1 MNLKQQLAEQWQKRK
16 KDRDYNRIGEIL
28 ETINQHKLN
37 LKMDNKFK
45 CSVCGKFIGASEFD
59 RDDIHIEYIPD
70 SEYTEEKIIFT
81 HKNCM
86 THADR
91 TFGEEE

>member
-1 MNLKQQLAEQWQKRK
+1 MQIELKQQLAEQWQKRK
-16 KDRDYNRIGEIL
+16 KDRDYNLIGEIL
-28 ETINQHKLN
+28 EAINQHKLN

-45 CSVCGKFIGASEFD
+45 CSVCGRFIGASEFD
-59 RDDIHIEYIPD
+59 RDE
-70 SEYTEEKIIFT
+70 IIIKHSIGLDMKTISFT

-86 THADR
+86 THVDR